1 MALETG
7 KASAHDTCLHS
18 QLTLFQAVNFLNK
31 MARDVD
37 FSQID
42 APDMEKSVPHGG
54 LQSPFNFAPM
64 RRKHHIPSRG

>member
-1 MALETG
+1 MALEAG
-7 KASAHDTCLHS
+7 KISARDFCLRS
-18 QLTLFQAVNFLNK
+18 QLTLSQAVNFLNK

-54 LQSPFNFAPM
+54 LQSPFNFTPM
-64 RRKHHIPSRG
+64 RRKHHIPGRG